1 MMDKISSS
9 INIVLVMAVL
19 ISTLSYCSAGNVY
32 CVTPTATSC
41 SFCPQNSA
49 NCTTLSEYAQEA
61 ERYFTSNTTMVFLP
75 GDHTLDTNVKVAN
88 ITRFTMCKA
97 SYLGNKATIV
107 HNTLVGFSFT
117 SVAEF
122 KMHSLAFTS
131 YSWNDGI
138 LPGGNYALHLQSIQ
152 NAELV
157 NCSFHDNIGTALVVI
172 DTNIILSGNSDFI
185 HNHCESTFCVGSGGI
200 VALSS
205 NVTFTGNTT
214 FLENF
219 ATSYYGGGAI
229 YISHDSTFSFIGLIT
244 FINNSAD
251 FGGGAICTNGT
262 NILSFN
268 GMSNFAGNSA
278 ANYGGGI
285 LLSSNSVLYFVG
297 INNFINN
304 SAGSGGAIFTSYNV
318 ELSFNGTSNFTDNS
332 AANYGGGILLS
343 SNSALHIV
351 GINNFIN
358 NSAGSGGAIFTSYN
372 AVLTLNGTSNFIN
385 NSVDGFGGAIFTS
398 YNVVL
403 ILINGTSNFIDNSGV
418 LGGAIFTSDN
428 ATFSFNGTNN
438 FINNSVTHRGGA
450 ICISGNTKL
459 IFNKASFFCN
469 NFALSGGAI
478 YVGTNSTLIFNA
490 ILHFDSNGHNRDR
503 PVDTRSEGI
512 TLGGGVFMGLKS
524 TFSIL
529 RNAIVYWENNN
540 ATFGGAIF
548 VADASPFSY
557 CAQEVALYVP
567 KEKCFFQLP
576 GRNLSDDIDVQFV
589 FENNS
594 ADYAENDLYG
604 GAIDNCKVSSLDS
617 HSSGKLFDMLVHIEN
632 NDANSSISS
641 VPFHV
646 HHCENN
652 YPDYSKSTVQ
662 YEVYPGETFFVSV
675 GVSGQRN
682 GTVIGSYIRS
692 YISSG
697 DLQNFQYSQKAKS
710 VCTFFNYTVFS
721 LHKPNVWNPLIYLYA
736 DGPCSTFSK
745 KLTLN
750 VTIKQNCPPGF
761 NISKSARGCVCEPRL
776 KRYTNNC
783 TITNGVGKINRDSSQ
798 HFWVGYDNHSD
809 GLIFHPLCPV
819 DYCVSHPV
827 GIHLNDTD
835 IQCAHHRSGLLCG
848 ACKEGHS
855 LLLGSSE
862 CKRCT
867 NSHVGLLVL
876 FALIGIALVVLMLV
890 CKLTIATGTLS
901 GLVFY
906 VNIVGANR
914 NIFLPVKSTNV
925 FSIFIAWLNLD
936 FGIESC
942 FYNGMDVYIKT
953 WLQFVFPI
961 YIWVLVGLIILI
973 SHCSNRFARRLGS
986 NPVSV
991 LATLI
996 FFSYTKILRTLITV
1010 LYVTYLEYPTF
1021 NSMVW
1026 LYDANISYLS
1036 GKHIPLFLVAVL
1048 VFLFLFLP
1056 YTLLLLFGQWLQA
1069 ISHPRLCAWTNNT
1082 RLKSFMD
1089 PYHAPYKPK
1098 HRYWP
1103 GLLLVLRFVLL
1114 TVFAFE
1120 FEPQKDTSI
1129 NLLAILVGVGILHLW
1144 AWISGGVYKHWYL
1157 DALEGSFALNLIIL
1171 VGATCYVKLTN
1182 GNQLAASY
1190 TSVSIALATFIGIL
1204 TFQLANVTGI
1214 TQKLKERCAQVG
1226 IRNQAEEEVEPDRLI
1241 NPEEYEPPFHSPHA
1255 SLQSAECNEAQRS
1268 LIPPAYI

>member
-1 MMDKISSS
+1 
-9 INIVLVMAVL
+9 
-19 ISTLSYCSAGNVY
+19 
-32 CVTPTATSC
+32 
-41 SFCPQNSA
+41 
-49 NCTTLSEYAQEA
+49 
-61 ERYFTSNTTMVFLP
+61 MVFLP
-75 GDHTLDTNVKVAN
+75 GDHTLDTNIKVAN

-107 HNTLVGFSFT
+107 HNTSVGFSFT

-122 KMHSLAFTS
+122 KVYFLAFTS
-131 YSWNDGI
+131 YSWNDGM

-157 NCSFHDNIGTALVVI
+157 NCSFHDNIGTALEVI
-172 DTNIILSGNSDFI
+172 DTNIILSGNTDFT
-185 HNHCESTFCVGSGGI
+185 HNHCESTSCVGSG
-200 VALSS
+200 VVVLRS
-205 NVTFTGNTT
+205 NVTFTGNIT

-219 ATSYYGGGAI
+219 AKLYGGGICISNNSALSFSGIINFIKNSAGYGGGAI
-229 YISHDSTFSFIGLIT
+229 CAL
-244 FINNSAD
+244 
-251 FGGGAICTNGT
+251 GT
-262 NILSFN
+262 NVLS
-268 GMSNFAGNSA
+268 
-278 ANYGGGI
+278 I
-285 LLSSNSVLYFVG
+285 
-297 INNFINN
+297 
-304 SAGSGGAIFTSYNV
+304 
-318 ELSFNGTSNFTDNS
+318 NGTSNFTGNS
-332 AANYGGGILLS
+332 ATNYGGGILLS
-343 SNSALHIV
+343 SNSALRFV
-351 GINNFIN
+351 GTTNFIN
-358 NSAGSGGAIFTSYN
+358 NSAHVA
-372 AVLTLNGTSNFIN
+372 
-385 NSVDGFGGAIFTS
+385 GAIFTS
-398 YNVVL
+398 YNVQL
-403 ILINGTSNFIDNSGV
+403 SFYGISNFINNSADSF
-418 LGGAIFTSDN
+418 GGAIFTSHN
-428 ATFSFNGTNN
+428 AMLSFNGISN
-438 FINNSVTHRGGA
+438 FINNSATDCGGA
-450 ICISGNTKL
+450 ICTSGNTKL
-459 IFNKASFFCN
+459 IFNKASFFRN
-469 NFALSGGAI
+469 NFALKGGAI
-478 YVGTNSTLIFNA
+478 YVYTNNTLIFNT
-490 ILHFDSNGHNRDR
+490 IIHFDSNGHNRGR
-503 PVDTRSEGI
+503 PVDTRSGGI
-512 TLGGGVFMGLKS
+512 TFGGGVFMGLKS

-540 ATFGGAIF
+540 ATFGGAIY
-548 VADASPFSY
+548 VTDASPFSY

-589 FENNS
+589 FKNNS
-594 ADYAENDLYG
+594 ADYAGSDLYG
-604 GAIDNCKVSSLDS
+604 GAIDNCKVTSLDS

-632 NDANSSISS
+632 NDANSSVSS
-641 VPFHV
+641 LPFQV

-652 YPDYSKSTVQ
+652 YPDYSQSTVQ

-675 GVSGQRN
+675 GASGQRN

-710 VCTFFNYTVFS
+710 ICTSFNYTIFS
-721 LHKPNVWNPLIYLYA
+721 LHKPNGWDPLIYLYV
-736 DGPCSTFSK
+736 DGLCSTFSK

-761 NISKSARGCVCEPRL
+761 NISKSARACVCEPRL

-798 HFWVGYDNHSD
+798 HFWVGYDDHSD
-809 GLIFHPLCPV
+809 GLILHPLCPV

-835 IQCAHHRSGLLCG
+835 IQCAHNRSGLLCG

-855 LLLGSSE
+855 LLLGSSQ

-876 FALIGIALVVLMLV
+876 FALIGIAMVVLMLV

-914 NIFLPVKSTNV
+914 NIFLPVKTTNV

-942 FYNGMDVYIKT
+942 FYNGMDIYIKT

-973 SHCSNRFARRLGS
+973 SHCSNRFARWLGS

-1026 LYDANISYLS
+1026 LYDANISYLR

-1056 YTLLLLFGQWLQA
+1056 YTFLLLFGQWLQA
-1069 ISHPRLCAWTNNT
+1069 ISHLRLCAWTNNT

-1144 AWISGGVYKHWYL
+1144 AWISGGVYKHWCL

-1182 GNQLAASY
+1182 GNQLAAGY

-1204 TFQLANVTGI
+1204 TFQLANVTGV
-1214 TQKLKERCAQVG
+1214 TQYLKRKYAAVA
-1226 IRNQAEEEVEPDRLI
+1226 IRNQAEAEVEPPDNDILPDRLI
-1241 NPEEYEPPFHSPHA
+1241 NPEVYELPFHTSQGHTGTT
-1255 SLQSAECNEAQRS
+1255 AELTANEAQRMPITPVYTYGS
-1268 LIPPAYI
+1268 TN

>member
-1 MMDKISSS
+1 
-9 INIVLVMAVL
+9 
-19 ISTLSYCSAGNVY
+19 
-32 CVTPTATSC
+32 
-41 SFCPQNSA
+41 
-49 NCTTLSEYAQEA
+49 
-61 ERYFTSNTTMVFLP
+61 MVFLP
-75 GDHTLDTNVKVAN
+75 GDHNLDTNIKVAN

-107 HNTLVGFSFT
+107 HNTSVGFSFT

-122 KMHSLAFTS
+122 KVYFLAFRS

-138 LPGGNYALHLQSIQ
+138 FPGGNYALHLQSIQ

-172 DTNIILSGNSDFI
+172 DTNIILSGNSDFT
-185 HNHCESTFCVGSGGI
+185 HNHCESTSCVGSGGV

-229 YISHDSTFSFIGLIT
+229 YMSNNCTFSFSGIIT

-251 FGGGAICTNGT
+251 FGGGAICTYGA

-268 GMSNFAGNSA
+268 GTSNFAGNSA
-278 ANYGGGI
+278 TNYGGGI
-285 LLSSNSVLYFVG
+285 LLSFNSSLHFVG

-304 SAGSGGAIFTSYNV
+304 SAGSGGAIFTSHNV
-318 ELSFNGTSNFTDNS
+318 KLSINGTSNFTGNS

-343 SNSALHIV
+343 SNSALHVV

-385 NSVDGFGGAIFTS
+385 NSADGFGGAIFTS

-403 ILINGTSNFIDNSGV
+403 ILINGTSNFINNSGV

-428 ATFSFNGTNN
+428 AMFSFNGTNN
-438 FINNSVTHRGGA
+438 FINNSVTHHGGA
-450 ICISGNTKL
+450 ICTSGNTKL
-459 IFNKASFFCN
+459 IFNKASFFRN
-469 NFALSGGAI
+469 NFALKGGAI
-478 YVGTNSTLIFNA
+478 YVYTNNTLIFNA
-490 ILHFDSNGHNRDR
+490 IIHFDSNGRNRGR
-503 PVDTRSEGI
+503 PVDKRSGGI
-512 TLGGGVFMGLKS
+512 TFGGGVFMGLKS

-540 ATFGGAIF
+540 ATFGGAIY
-548 VADASPFSY
+548 VTDASPFSY

-589 FENNS
+589 FKNNS
-594 ADYAENDLYG
+594 ADYAGSDLYG
-604 GAIDNCKVSSLDS
+604 GAIDNCKVTSLDS

-641 VPFHV
+641 LPFQV

-652 YPDYSKSTVQ
+652 YPDYSQSTVQ

-675 GVSGQRN
+675 GASGQRN

-697 DLQNFQYSQKAKS
+697 DLQNFQYIQEAKKI
-710 VCTFFNYTVFS
+710 CTTFNYTVFS
-721 LHKPNVWNPLIYLYA
+721 RPNVWSPLIYLYA
-736 DGPCSTFSK
+736 NGPCSTFSN
-745 KLTLN
+745 KLKLDVTL
-750 VTIKQNCPPGF
+750 KQNCPPGF
-761 NISKSARGCVCEPRL
+761 DISISARACVCEPRL
-776 KRYTNNC
+776 ERYTNNC
-783 TITNGVGKINRDSSQ
+783 TITNGIGKIHRDSTK
-798 HFWVGYDNHSD
+798 HFWVGYDNQSDRLILHS
-809 GLIFHPLCPV
+809 LCPV
-819 DYCVSHPV
+819 DYCVSYSVDFP
-827 GIHLNDTD
+827 LNDTD

-855 LLLGSSE
+855 LLLGSSG

-867 NSHVGLLVL
+867 NSHVGLLII

-942 FYNGMDVYIKT
+942 FYNGMDIYIKT

-973 SHCSNRFARRLGS
+973 SRCSNRFARRLGS

-1026 LYDANISYLS
+1026 LYDANISYLR
-1036 GKHIPLFLVAVL
+1036 GKHILLFLVAVL

-1056 YTLLLLFGQWLQA
+1056 YTFLLLFGQWLQA
-1069 ISHPRLCAWTNNT
+1069 ISHLRLCAWTNNT

-1144 AWISGGVYKHWYL
+1144 AWISGGVYKHWCL

-1204 TFQLANVTGI
+1204 TFQLANVTGV
-1214 TQKLKERCAQVG
+1214 TQYLKKKYAAVA
-1226 IRNQAEEEVEPDRLI
+1226 IRNQAEAEVEPPDNDILPDRLI
-1241 NPEEYEPPFHSPHA
+1241 NPEVYELPFDTPQGHTT
-1255 SLQSAECNEAQRS
+1255 AELTANEAQRMPITPVYTYGS
-1268 LIPPAYI
+1268 TN